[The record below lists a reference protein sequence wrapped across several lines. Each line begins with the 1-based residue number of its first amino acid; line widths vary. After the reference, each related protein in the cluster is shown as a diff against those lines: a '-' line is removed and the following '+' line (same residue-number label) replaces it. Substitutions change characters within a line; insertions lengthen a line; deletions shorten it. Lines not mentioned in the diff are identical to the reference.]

1 MQRDKLARVVSTL
14 LQRESESIAT
24 TTVERDAI
32 FDALEVGDPEAAD
45 RAMTAHLERSK
56 EFLRQSLPPRP
67 DRQSRVRLNCGPAR
81 SPRLHAMSRRSVV
94 RAASTLTPITHAA
107 ITGTAA

>member
-1 MQRDKLARVVSTL
+1 MRCANA

-56 EFLRQSLPPRP
+56 EFLRQSLA
-67 DRQSRVRLNCGPAR
+67 PA
-81 SPRLHAMSRRSVV
+81 A
-94 RAASTLTPITHAA
+94 
-107 ITGTAA
+107 